1 MWNITDDTGWQWLDE
16 AAANEFDEK
25 AKGMSSI
32 LYRRFSSRAKLGYRI
47 AISVARQAY
56 PGDPRMSEINID
68 AIAKKTLD
76 IVYKSLTDVSGAFCT
91 NPTNAN
97 LGVEN
102 YLKMHITKMV
112 RKQVILDEEFMESL
126 LASVRSI

>member
-1 MWNITDDTGWQWLDE
+1 MEHYNDVGWTSLDE

-32 LYRRFSSRAKLGYRI
+32 LYRRFSSRAELGYRI
-47 AISVARQAY
+47 AISVARQEY

-102 YLKMHITKMV
+102 YLRMHITKMV
-112 RKQVILDEEFMESL
+112 RKQVILDEEWMESL
-126 LASVRSI
+126 LASVRSK

>member
-1 MWNITDDTGWQWLDE
+1 MNNYNDAGWPYLDE
-16 AAANEFDEK
+16 AAANDFDEK

-32 LYRRFSSRAKLGYRI
+32 LYRRFSSRAELGYRI
-47 AISVARQAY
+47 AMSVARQEY

-76 IVYKSLTDVSGAFCT
+76 IVYKSLSEISGAFCT

-102 YLKMHITKMV
+102 YLRMHITKMV
-112 RKQVILDEEFMESL
+112 RKQVILDEEFTESPL
-126 LASVRSI
+126 DAVRSI